1 MSSLPVRDEQYVFYI
16 GLGDSLNPDDF
27 LAAPTIAA
35 GDFQRSIDDGTFTN
49 LDTLPVVTPTG
60 SVMVKITLSTLE
72 MSGEKVNVVGI
83 DQTDPSEWQ
92 DIIISIDVP
101 TGSVETLTDLAQ
113 GDITETSTQS
123 ITKKAGTE
131 DIILDKTITGSLLQN
146 NVIITTKDTP

>member
-1 MSSLPVRDEQYVFYI
+1 MSSLPLQNEIYIFYI
-16 GLGDSLNPDDF
+16 GLVDSVCPEKFVVNP
-27 LAAPTIAA
+27 TVVA
-35 GDFQRSIDDGTFTN
+35 GDFQKSVDDGAFVDLN
-49 LDTLPVVTPTG
+49 ILPVVTPTG
-60 SVMVKITLSTLE
+60 SVMLKVTLSPIE
-72 MSGEKVNVVGI
+72 MSGSKVNVVGI

-123 ITKKAGTE
+123 ITKRAGTST
-131 DIILDKTITGSLLQN
+131 IILDKTITGSLLQN

>member
-1 MSSLPVRDEQYVFYI
+1 MSSLPVRDEQYIFYI
-16 GLGDSLNPDDF
+16 GLGNTNDPDNF
-27 LAAPTIAA
+27 LVDPTIEA
-35 GDFQRSIDDGTFTN
+35 GDFQKSVDDAPFVDLN
-49 LDTLPVVTPTG
+49 ILPVVTPTG
-60 SVMVKITLSTLE
+60 SVMLKVTLSPLE
-72 MSGEKVNVVGI
+72 MSGEKVNVKGI
-83 DQTDPSEWQ
+83 DQTDPKEWQ

-101 TGSVETLTDLAQ
+101 TGNVETLTDLAQ